1 MKLEKGSIGKM
12 QGSVKS
18 YTVKMEKIACQCRE
32 KEGNWVE
39 TRSERKSREGM
50 G

>member
-1 MKLEKGSIGKM
+1 MKLEKVPLGKM

-18 YTVKMEKIACQCRE
+18 YTVKIEKSACQCRE
-32 KEGNWVE
+32 KERNWVE